1 MNTPFPEFFV
11 VRRSCL
17 AVLAIILAAI
27 VPAQADS
34 EPLGEADV
42 AHYRSAFY
50 HAKKNQW
57 RDAEIWASRASD
69 PVLVDVIRWM
79 RMKDDWRASFHDI
92 QAFMET
98 HPEWPSQDM
107 LRRNAEDT
115 MPDALESGDVIA
127 HFERWPPLTDGGVLR
142 RIEALLDS
150 GREDEARA
158 AVLDAWQ
165 HHTFRAAGERTF
177 LRGYGAWLAPDHHR
191 DRVDRLIWQGDT
203 AAARRIL
210 VRLEDDGLAAL
221 GEARIRLKNREWGV
235 DSAISRVPEHLR
247 DGEALLF
254 ERADWRLGRG
264 RHDAAR
270 ELIARLPHDISQP
283 DRWAVQRLRIAGELM
298 ARGDMAGAYDV
309 VADHRRRHGA
319 FHHRAEWLA
328 GWIALRHLGDP
339 VTAFG
344 HFSWFHDRVSQ
355 PISLARGAY
364 WCARA
369 AEASGDTALAGDW
382 FDRAAEHPQT
392 FYGQLAAMRL
402 GIDITL
408 PGSPVIARADAEN
421 GLFGVVRRL
430 NQVREVSLAETFLQ
444 HMART
449 AVAAEDLEAIAATA
463 LDLQLPHA
471 AVRVAKTAAA
481 RGVVMPAAG
490 FPVIALPET
499 GSIDADLV
507 LAVINRESEFNRI
520 AISGSA
526 AYGLMQ
532 LRLATARATAAR
544 LGVETSRELLLG
556 NTRHNIRLG
565 TAYLRRLIGNY
576 RGSLVLAL
584 AAYNGGSGN
593 VGKWVRRSG
602 RPDDPEVDAIDWIES
617 IPFRETRNYV
627 QRVIEAM
634 QVYRM
639 LRGEK
644 PVDLF
649 PATGSS

>member
-1 MNTPFPEFFV
+1 M
-11 VRRSCL
+11 RRSCL
-17 AVLAIILAAI
+17 AVLAVVLSTV
-27 VPAQADS
+27 VPARADIL
-34 EPLGEADV
+34 PLGEDDI

-69 PVLVDVIRWM
+69 PVLVDVIHWL
-79 RMKDDWRASFHDI
+79 RMKDDWRASFDDI
-92 QAFMET
+92 RAFMET
-98 HPEWPSQDM
+98 RPEWPSQDM

-115 MPDALESGDVIA
+115 MPDALKSGDVIA
-127 HFERWPPLTDGGVLR
+127 HFARWPPLTDRGVLR
-142 RIEALLDS
+142 HIEALLET
-150 GREDEARA
+150 GRESEARA

-165 HHTFRAAGERTF
+165 HHTFRKSAERTF
-177 LRGYGAWLAPDHHR
+177 LRRYGAWLQPEEHR
-191 DRVDRLIWQGDT
+191 ERVDRLIWQGDT

-210 VRLEDDGLAAL
+210 TRLDDDGLAAL

-235 DSAISRVPEHLR
+235 DAAIAEVPAHLR
-247 DGEALLF
+247 DDEALLF
-254 ERADWRLGRG
+254 ERVDWRLARG
-264 RHDAAR
+264 RHDAAL
-270 ELIARLPHDISQP
+270 ELVLRLPHDISQP
-283 DRWAVQRLRIAGELM
+283 DRWALQRLRIAGDLM
-298 ARGDMAGAYDV
+298 ARGDMARAYDV
-309 VADHRRRHGA
+309 VAEHRRLHGA

-328 GWIALRHLGDP
+328 GWIALRRLDDP
-339 VTAFG
+339 VTALG
-344 HFSWFHDRVSQ
+344 HFSRFHDQVSM

-369 AEASGDTALAGDW
+369 AEAGGDAALAGDW
-382 FDRAAEHPQT
+382 FNRAAEHPQT
-392 FYGQLAAMRL
+392 FYGQLAAIRQ

-408 PGSPVIARADAEN
+408 PAPSAITRTTAN
-421 GLFGVVRRL
+421 KGLFTVVRRL
-430 NQVREVSLAETFLQ
+430 TEVREWRLAETFLQ
-444 HMART
+444 HMARR
-449 AVAAEDLEAIAATA
+449 AESAEDLEAIAAAA
-463 LDLQLPHA
+463 LDLELPHA
-471 AVRVAKTAAA
+471 AVRVAKTAAG
-481 RGVVMPAAG
+481 RGLVMPAAG
-490 FPVIALPET
+490 YPVIALPET
-499 GSIDADLV
+499 RGVDADLV
-507 LAVINRESEFNRI
+507 LAVINRESEFNRG
-520 AISGSA
+520 AVSGSA

-556 NTRHNIRLG
+556 NSRHNIRLG
-565 TAYLRRLIGNY
+565 TAYLARLIGNY

-593 VGKWVRRSG
+593 VGQWIRRSG
-602 RPDDPEVDAIDWIES
+602 RPDDAAVDAIDWIES
-617 IPFRETRNYV
+617 IPFHETRNYV

>member
-1 MNTPFPEFFV
+1 M
-11 VRRSCL
+11 RRCR
-17 AVLAIILAAI
+17 LAILAIVFALI
-27 VPAQADS
+27 VPAQADTG
-34 EPLGEADV
+34 PLGEDDI

-69 PVLVDVIRWM
+69 PVLVDVIAWM
-79 RMKDDWRASFHDI
+79 RMKDDWRASFDDI
-92 QAFMET
+92 RAFMET
-98 HPEWPSQDM
+98 RPEWPLQDM
-107 LRRNAEDT
+107 LRRNAEDV
-115 MPDALESGDVIA
+115 MPDTLESADVIA
-127 HFERWPPLTDGGVLR
+127 HFTRWLPLTDGGVLR
-142 RIEALLDS
+142 HIEALLDAGLES
-150 GREDEARA
+150 EARA

-165 HHTFRAAGERTF
+165 RHSFKAAGERTF
-177 LRGYGAWLAPDHHR
+177 LRKYGSWLTSEQHR
-191 DRVDRLIWQGDT
+191 ERVDRLIWQGET
-203 AAARRIL
+203 AAARRNL
-210 VRLEDDGLAAL
+210 TRLEDDGLAAL
-221 GEARIRLKNREWGV
+221 GEARIRLKGREWGV
-235 DSAISRVPEHLR
+235 DAAIARVPAHLR
-247 DGEALLF
+247 DDEALIF
-254 ERADWRLGRG
+254 ERADWRLAKG
-264 RHDAAR
+264 RHDAAL
-270 ELIARLPHDISQP
+270 ELVLGLPHDISQP
-283 DRWAVQRLRIAGELM
+283 DRWALQRLRIAGELM

-309 VADHRRRHGA
+309 VADHRRHHGA

-328 GWIALRHLGDP
+328 GWIALRHLDDP
-339 VTAFG
+339 VTALG
-344 HFSWFHDRVSQ
+344 HFSWFQDRVSQ

-369 AEASGDTALAGDW
+369 AEASGDMALASDW
-382 FDRAAEHPQT
+382 FDRAAQHPQT
-392 FYGQLAAMRL
+392 FYGQLAAMRQ
-402 GIDITL
+402 GTVISL
-408 PGSPVIARADAEN
+408 PAPPVIERADADE
-421 GLFGVVRRL
+421 GLFLIVRRL
-430 NQVREVSLAETFLQ
+430 TEVRELSLAETFLQ

-449 AVAAEDLEAIAATA
+449 AESSEDLEAIAATA
-463 LDLQLPHA
+463 LDLYLPHA
-471 AVRVAKTAAA
+471 AVRVAKTAATK
-481 RGVVMPAAG
+481 GVVMPAAG
-490 FPVIALPET
+490 YPVIDLPDN
-499 GSIDADLV
+499 GRVDPDLV

-556 NTRHNIRLG
+556 NSRHNIRLG

-593 VGKWVRRSG
+593 VGAWIRRSG
-602 RPDDPEVDAIDWIES
+602 RPDDPHVDAIDWIES

-644 PVDLF
+644 PLDLF
-649 PATGSS
+649 PTTGSS